1 MRMKEPAVVRPESN
15 WPGKVRYAFLIS
27 GALSDRVLAAFPEL
41 DVSDVTTGDTTLY
54 GPVHGPT
61 DLRGLL
67 ARFDALGLTVI
78 EMRRLPD

>member
-41 DVSDVTTGDTTLY
+41 DVSDVHY
-54 GPVHGPT
+54 
-61 DLRGLL
+61 R
-67 ARFDALGLTVI
+67 
-78 EMRRLPD
+78 

>member
-1 MRMKEPAVVRPESN
+1 MKEPAVVRPESS
-15 WPGKVRYAFLIS
+15 WPDNVRYAFLL
-27 GALSDRVLAAFPEL
+27 GGRLSERVLAAFPEL
-41 DVSDVTTGDTTLY
+41 DVSAVTTSDTTLY
-54 GPVHGPT
+54 GRVDSPT